1 MEIIIITHHKK
12 RETKLLSTPAYLI
25 INHHHHHH
33 HHHQIG
39 EGRNVFT
46 LDKHPEESC
55 EVEITEENQTDTP
68 GHLLQYKLLSSLTN
82 CP

>member
-25 INHHHHHH
+25 INHHHHDN
-33 HHHQIG
+33 QIG

-68 GHLLQYKLLSSLTN
+68 GHLLQYKLLSLFTN
-82 CP
+82 SP

>member
-12 RETKLLSTPAYLI
+12 RETKLLFTPAYLT

-33 HHHQIG
+33 HHHQIR

-82 CP
+82 SP